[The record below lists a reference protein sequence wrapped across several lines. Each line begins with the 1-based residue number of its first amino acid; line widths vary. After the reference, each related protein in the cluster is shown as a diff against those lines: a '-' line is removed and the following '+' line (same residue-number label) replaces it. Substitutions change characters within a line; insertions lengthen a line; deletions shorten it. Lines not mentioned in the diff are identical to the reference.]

1 MAAGALVTAA
11 RVAIFAV
18 AASSSAT
25 AAAPKRHQEVQYYT
39 ITLTDGTVTRGP
51 RLKAKPQ
58 ANTGVRPYQGF
69 VSRFSVGQRQNFKE
83 GMRPTLLLQR
93 LSVPRSPN

>member
-1 MAAGALVTAA
+1 MAGRALVTAA
-11 RVAIFAV
+11 GVAIFAV
-18 AASSSAT
+18 AASSSET
-25 AAAPKRHQEVQYYT
+25 VAAPKRHQEVQYYT
-39 ITLTDGTVTRGP
+39 ITLTNGTVARGP

-58 ANTGVRPYQGF
+58 TNTGARPYQGF
-69 VSRFSVGQRQNFKE
+69 VSRFSAGQRENFNE